1 MTIFLQKHTSTKGRH
16 FKKELFAH
24 FCPTCFPKNVGQK
37 CANFWCYMALP
48 SNSFVKWPLN
58 RKRAFEFSK
67 TNFKKNRY

>member
-37 CANFWCYMALP
+37 CANFWSHMALS
-48 SNSFVKWPLN
+48 SNSFVKWRPIVEVC
-58 RKRAFEFSK
+58 FEVGIFVEKLSLV
-67 TNFKKNRY
+67 